1 MPENSNG
8 SGTSNVDPRLE
19 NRLERVE
26 RDLDIMDRH
35 SLEMAE
41 TEEAIQSY
49 MRRLDREYK
58 DSHLHSVPKP
68 RKHS

>member
-1 MPENSNG
+1 MPERNTR
-8 SGTSNVDPRLE
+8 SGMTPVDPRLE
-19 NRLERVE
+19 KSIEKVD
-26 RDLDIMDRH
+26 RDLDIMESH

-41 TEEAIQSY
+41 TEEDIQSY
-49 MRRLDREYK
+49 MKRLDREYK

>member
-1 MPENSNG
+1 
-8 SGTSNVDPRLE
+8 LE
-19 NRLERVE
+19 SRIEKVE

-35 SLEMAE
+35 SLEMSE
-41 TEEAIQSY
+41 TEEGIQSY

-58 DSHLHSVPKP
+58 DSHLHSVPKA

>member
-1 MPENSNG
+1 MPENNTG
-8 SGTSNVDPRLE
+8 PGTTNVDPRLE
-19 NRLERVE
+19 RRIEKVE

-35 SLEMAE
+35 SLEMSE
-41 TEEAIQSY
+41 TEEGIQSY

-58 DSHLHSVPKP
+58 DSHLHSVPKA